1 MFKKTNLFVVT
12 TLFYAVQS
20 PSFAEGYDVVQ
31 QQRMEN
37 EITALK
43 NFVVELDGRVKQLEN
58 EKLGKVKAGEGAA
71 SSEAKNESK
80 PEPKEPNWRDKH
92 AWGLIKEAMS
102 TEKVKAILGRPAR
115 VDDLGNGHQKFVY
128 QGDVIG
134 LGMVSGNI
142 EFYENRVYEIHS
154 PNF

>member
-1 MFKKTNLFVVT
+1 MFKRNSLFGMTV
-12 TLFYAVQS
+12 LFYVMQS

-31 QQRMEN
+31 QQRMQN
-37 EITALK
+37 DINTLR
-43 NFVVELDGRVKQLEN
+43 NVVVELDGRVKQLESEKANKAKGGESAAAN
-58 EKLGKVKAGEGAA
+58 ELK
-71 SSEAKNESK
+71 SEQKI
-80 PEPKEPNWRDKH
+80 EPNWRDKH
-92 AWGLIKEAMS
+92 AWALIKEAMS
-102 TEKVKAILGRPAR
+102 TEKVKGILGRPAR

-128 QGDVIG
+128 QGEMVG

>member
-1 MFKKTNLFVVT
+1 MFKRTNLFVVT
-12 TLFYAVQS
+12 TLFYAMQS

-37 EITALK
+37 EINALK

-58 EKLGKVKAGEGAA
+58 EKSGKSKAGEVVAG
-71 SSEAKNESK
+71 SEAKS
-80 PEPKEPNWRDKH
+80 EPKPEPNWRDKH

-128 QGDVIG
+128 QGDLIG
-134 LGMVSGNI
+134 SGMVSGNI